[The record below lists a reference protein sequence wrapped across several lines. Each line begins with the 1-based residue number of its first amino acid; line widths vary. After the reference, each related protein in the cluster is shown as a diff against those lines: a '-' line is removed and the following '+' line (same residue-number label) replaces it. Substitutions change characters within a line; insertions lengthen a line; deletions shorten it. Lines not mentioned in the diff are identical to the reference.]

1 MPSRRCAG
9 VSAAR
14 AAAGWR
20 PVALVLAL
28 SLLLV
33 ALVPTAVCVDAEGPP
48 LLLHREVQAVS
59 ESHATQFG
67 ACEMP
72 NRLLELCFQK
82 RFIQFVFPS
91 SSVPLVHV

>member
-14 AAAGWR
+14 AAAGWL
-20 PVALVLAL
+20 PVALVLTL
-28 SLLLV
+28 SLLLG
-33 ALVPTAVCVDAEGPP
+33 ALVPTAECADAEGPP

-67 ACEMP
+67 ACAAP
-72 NRLLELCFQK
+72 NF
-82 RFIQFVFPS
+82 
-91 SSVPLVHV
+91 